1 MIPACAPWHYARST
15 KEENTYDYIQRPLG
29 RYIKPTDE
37 TLNCEQLA
45 AEIAELQRFKD
56 EAEGE
61 KGVNWSNAG
70 RLIVF
75 PIGIW
80 ATYSNAN
87 EAINAVNQREVYLR
101 GIKGRNNCT

>member
-1 MIPACAPWHYARST
+1 MKYLITLFTSMLIVACAKPHVVSVT
-15 KEENTYDYIQRPLG
+15 
-29 RYIKPTDE
+29 KPTDE

-56 EAEGE
+56 EAESE

-75 PIGIW
+75 PIGLNL
-80 ATYSNAN
+80 YK
-87 EAINAVNQREVYLR
+87 RYRL
-101 GIKGRNNCT
+101 KK